1 MLMRRFMPVQ
11 ELAELQR
18 DLMELV
24 SRTLAVSPRRS
35 TSWRTPRATSK
46 DSHLVLRAELAG
58 VDPKDVEVSVAGR
71 TLTIK
76 GERKASTVPA
86 DDRLF
91 GEIVYGKFERVLT
104 LPTA

>member
-24 SRTLAVSPRRS
+24 SRTLGSASPEVDFLAN
-35 TSWRTPRATSK
+35 TEVYFK
-46 DSHLVLRAELAG
+46 GGHLVLRVELAG

-76 GERKASTVPA
+76 GERKAPTVPA
-86 DDRLF
+86 DDWLF
-91 GEIVYGKFERVLT
+91 GEI
-104 LPTA
+104 A